1 MAKDKQVNPKVVEK
15 PLSRLNQTF
24 QRLMGSVN
32 SSFDRETELD
42 ALTTRVD
49 DIVSS
54 EVDRITG
61 VTGDDISTFLVQTF
75 NEQDDRLNESI
86 KSIED
91 IFGSDKEAITGF
103 LKDRYKNRN
112 LLYEDLS
119 VIAEELFELREAINT
134 TSDAVVT
141 SDEMTA
147 IVSRTIQFRN
157 IADNAEEILNYQ
169 KRIESMEK
177 EYKLLKKIKNHI
189 VPNTLEYGTYY
200 VYSIPYSRLFA
211 NHVAMKSKEVAK
223 ESWEHT
229 LESFSDAETEKLYK
243 GELGGSGNYSKG
255 FKESLSTVTE
265 HVSVLAELEGLD
277 TIVEA
282 TEVEALI
289 QSHMKEAEKNAKNTK
304 TNGTKFQDKT
314 IDVAEAEK
322 DFDGFTD
329 VYIKLIDPRR
339 VIPVTILEKT
349 IGYYY
354 IHNLDATSVSAPF
367 STSMKISA
375 NANMTPEELEM
386 SVLGKVSDK
395 IVKSFN
401 KPYLEKNQKFKDL
414 IVNSLLYNDIYK
426 KKIKFQFI
434 PVDYMTEYSVNHNES
449 GEGVSI
455 LKPAMFYA
463 KLYLSLLVFKMVSII
478 SKSNDTRIHY
488 IKNSGV
494 GNDVAN
500 QIQSVAR
507 NIRQRSINFTDL
519 MSHNSMMSKIG
530 ANRELFMPV
539 GSSGERG
546 IEFEILSGQD
556 IPLNT
561 DLMEMLRSGAI
572 TSTGVPSVI
581 MNYVNEA
588 DYAKTLVMANNKFA
602 ARVANLQS
610 DINAPT
616 TELYKKL
623 LRFSK
628 AFPDSVIDQMEFI
641 LSPPRALSV
650 MNAADV
656 INNTDQV
663 IMYMTKAQTGEQQ
676 DQTEESNMI
685 KDEYVRLMS
694 RELLPSLPWSDSERI
709 FKEAALSAQKRL
721 AEKKTEE
728 NSD

>member
-1 MAKDKQVNPKVVEK
+1 MAKDKKVNPKVVEK

-24 QRLMGSVN
+24 NRLMGTVN
-32 SSFDRETELD
+32 SSSGRETELD
-42 ALTTRVD
+42 ALTSRVD
-49 DIVSS
+49 DIVSN
-54 EVDRITG
+54 EVERITG

-75 NEQDDRLNESI
+75 NENDERFNESV

-91 IFGSDKEAITGF
+91 IFGSDKEAITGY

-119 VIAEELFELREAINT
+119 VIAEELFELREAIST
-134 TSDAVVT
+134 TSDAIVT

-157 IADNAEEILNYQ
+157 ISDNAEELLNYQ
-169 KRIESMEK
+169 SRIVSMEK
-177 EYKLLKKIKNHI
+177 EYGLLKKIKNHI

-200 VYSIPYSRLFA
+200 VYTIPYSRLFA
-211 NHVAMKSKEVAK
+211 NHMVMKSKEVAK
-223 ESWEHT
+223 ESWEAT
-229 LESFSDAETEKLYK
+229 LEGFSETEST
-243 GELGGSGNYSKG
+243 ELFKNNFSGSGNNAKG
-255 FKESLSTVTE
+255 FKDSLTAVVE
-265 HVSVLAELEGLD
+265 HVSVLADLEGLD

-289 QSHMKEAEKNAKNTK
+289 QSRIKDINKENKDPK
-304 TNGTKFQDKT
+304 TNGSKFQDKVV
-314 IDVAEAEK
+314 DVIEAEK
-322 DFDGFTD
+322 EFDGFTD
-329 VYIKLIDPRR
+329 VYIKMIDPRR

-354 IHNLDATSVSAPF
+354 IHNLDATSISAPF
-367 STSMKISA
+367 SSSMKISA

-386 SVLGKVSDK
+386 SILGKVSDK
-395 IVKSFN
+395 IVKSFD

-414 IVNSLLYNDIYK
+414 IVNALLYNDIYK

-434 PVDYMTEYSVNHNES
+434 PVDYMTEYSVNHDEN

-539 GSSGERG
+539 GASGERG

-616 TELYKKL
+616 TELYQKL

-628 AFPDSVIDQMEFI
+628 AVPDSVVDQLEFV

-676 DQTEESNMI
+676 QQSEEDAMV
-685 KDEYVRLMS
+685 KDEFVRLMS
-694 RELLPSLPWSDSERI
+694 RELLPSLPWADAERVY
-709 FKEAALSAQKRL
+709 KEAMLSAQKRV
-721 AEKKTEE
+721 AEKKTNPDE
-728 NSD
+728 